1 MLLPLLVQNLAVPAA
16 GIGHFEISE
25 CPRDTPLAGADVSVD
40 GISYGT
46 TNAIGVLDVI
56 LSADAHS
63 YAVSQSDSIT
73 ATGNFTITSGATLE
87 ILVCLEPL
95 INRFLLKAPPRDQP
109 YSLNPDIPRYGHY
122 DCDC

>member
-73 ATGNFTITSGATLE
+73 ATGNFTITGGATLE

-109 YSLNPDIPRYGHY
+109 YSLNSDIPRFG
-122 DCDC
+122 